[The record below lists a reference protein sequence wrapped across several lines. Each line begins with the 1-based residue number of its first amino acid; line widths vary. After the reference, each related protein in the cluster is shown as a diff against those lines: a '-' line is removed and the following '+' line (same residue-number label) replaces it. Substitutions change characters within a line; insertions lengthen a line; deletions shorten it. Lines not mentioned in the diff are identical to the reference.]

1 MERQLIEDDSG
12 RSGADPKLDTMN
24 IRQKVTDQLYHTLEL
39 AVVKGTGVVPFVKPE
54 VEDIVGRVNDLSGRT
69 LNLRQPADFFD
80 ERLSVSVLDHVARD
94 YTRKA
99 QVLAATAGA
108 GAGSIG
114 IPGIALDVP
123 MLVTAT
129 VGLVRRHALTYGF
142 TEIEDSHGDA
152 VPLLLALGAS
162 IGAEI
167 TIDQV
172 APRVAQKVGVELGT
186 KLVERYLLKRISEGL
201 AAKIV
206 TSWLPRAVP
215 VIGAATSA
223 ALDYAFLRVIG
234 WRSSHHYRAE
244 HLFVREQIVSQRAL
258 VLEANSVAKIDATA
272 AERDTLNS

>member
-1 MERQLIEDDSG
+1 
-12 RSGADPKLDTMN
+12 MN
-24 IRQKVTDQLYHTLEL
+24 ARQKLTDQLYHTLEV
-39 AVVKGTGVVPFVKPE
+39 AVVKGTGVVPFVRP
-54 VEDIVGRVNDLSGRT
+54 VVDDIVARVNVLSGRT
-69 LNLRQPADFFD
+69 LDLHRPIDFFD
-80 ERLSVSVLDHVARD
+80 ERLSVDVLDRVAKD

-142 TEIEDSHGDA
+142 TEIEDNRGDA
-152 VPLLLALGAS
+152 VPLLLALGAA

-167 TIDQV
+167 TIDQI
-172 APRVAQKVGVELGT
+172 APRLAQKVGVEVGG
-186 KLVERYLLKRISEGL
+186 KLVERYLLKRISEQL

-223 ALDYAFLRVIG
+223 ALDYAFLRMIG
-234 WRSSHHYRAE
+234 WRSSRHYHAQ
-244 HLFVREQIVSQRAL
+244 HLFVRGQMARQRISESANQQLSEQTNS
-258 VLEANSVAKIDATA
+258 EANNTNRFA
-272 AERDTLNS
+272 

>member
-1 MERQLIEDDSG
+1 
-12 RSGADPKLDTMN
+12 MN
-24 IRQKVTDQLYHTLEL
+24 VRQKLTDQLYHTLEL
-39 AVVKGTGVVPFVKPE
+39 AVVKGTGVVPFVKPD
-54 VEDIVGRVNDLSGRT
+54 VDDIVARVNDLSGRT
-69 LNLRQPADFFD
+69 LNLHKPAEFFD
-80 ERLSVSVLDHVARD
+80 ERLGVAVLDRVAKD

-123 MLVTAT
+123 MLVAAT

-142 TEIEDSHGDA
+142 TEIEDNHGEA

-167 TIDQV
+167 TIDQL
-172 APRVAQKVGVELGT
+172 APRVAEKVGVDVGG
-186 KLVERYLLKRISEGL
+186 KLVERYLLKRISEQL
-201 AAKIV
+201 AAKIM

-223 ALDYAFLRVIG
+223 ALDYAFLRMIG
-234 WRSSHHYRAE
+234 WRSSHHYRAQ
-244 HLFVREQIVSQRAL
+244 HIFVRGQIASQRLA
-258 VLEANSVAKIDATA
+258 EAANQQRVEATDHA
-272 AERDTLNS
+272 VILSEK

>member
-1 MERQLIEDDSG
+1 
-12 RSGADPKLDTMN
+12 MN
-24 IRQKVTDQLYHTLEL
+24 VRQKVTDQLYHTLEL
-39 AVVKGTGVVPFVKPE
+39 AVVKGTGVVPFVKPD
-54 VEDIVGRVNDLSGRT
+54 VDDIVARVNDLSGRT
-69 LNLRQPADFFD
+69 LNLRKPADFFD
-80 ERLSVSVLDHVARD
+80 DRLGVVVLDHVAKD

-114 IPGIALDVP
+114 IPGIAVDVP
-123 MLVTAT
+123 MLVAAT
-129 VGLVRRHALTYGF
+129 VGLVRRHALIYGF
-142 TEIEDSHGDA
+142 TEIEDSHGEA

-172 APRVAQKVGVELGT
+172 APRVAQKVGVEMSA
-186 KLVERYLLKRISEGL
+186 KLVERYLLTRISEQL
-201 AAKIV
+201 AAKIM

-234 WRSSHHYRAE
+234 WRSSRHYRTQ
-244 HLFVREQIVSQRAL
+244 HLFVRGQIARQRAS
-258 VLEANSVAKIDATA
+258 EALSAPDIDAA
-272 AERDTLNS
+272 AP